1 MSRQL
6 SRITAL
12 ISSLPEKDT
21 SLGFNFLR
29 ERDFDSLKALVD
41 SAHYKVKKS
50 RNDENPR
57 EEYLKVNLTELRKLK
72 TEVDVYVAQLEP
84 FEDYYDE
91 NFVEFGT
98 NEEEYY

>member
-12 ISSLPEKDT
+12 ISSLPEKDI

-41 SAHYKVKKS
+41 SALYKVKKS

>member
-41 SAHYKVKKS
+41 SALYMVKKS
-50 RNDENPR
+50 RNDDNPR
-57 EEYLKVNLTELRKLK
+57 EEYLKVNLIELRKLK
-72 TEVDVYVAQLEP
+72 TEVDVYVAQLEH
-84 FEDYYDE
+84 FEENYDE
-91 NFVEFGT
+91 NFEEFGT

>member
-41 SAHYKVKKS
+41 TALYKVKKS

-72 TEVDVYVAQLEP
+72 TEVDVYVARLEP

>member
-1 MSRQL
+1 MSKVL
-6 SRITAL
+6 SRIASL
-12 ISSLPEKDT
+12 ISSLPERDIP
-21 SLGFNFLR
+21 LGLNFLK

-41 SAHYKVKKS
+41 SALYMVKKS
-50 RNDENPR
+50 RNDDNPR
-57 EEYLKVNLTELRKLK
+57 EEYLKVNLIELRKLK
-72 TEVDVYVAQLEP
+72 TEIDAYVAQLEP

>member
-41 SAHYKVKKS
+41 SALYKVKKS
-50 RNDENPR
+50 RSDENPR